1 MQKGIEKEIKIE
13 EKELKKIKLGF
24 SSIVIFRNILKTKV
38 IKKLIKFLN
47 FECKD
52 DADDIK
58 KLDLYS
64 EFLSEIFKYNNNL
77 ADYILS
83 QIFLDDNIYINKIVL
98 KKEINDN
105 LKKILKNELIFFK
118 FISSFDFSSLLSNEY
133 SQKIAKLE
141 IKEIDFYKIYGEHI
155 KNIDKKGYGIFYN
168 NNMFILDDRKNIV
181 AVKNKDNQDIKN
193 LYGYEAER
201 NKVLSNT
208 KILLEGK
215 KANNILLYGDAGT
228 GKSSTVK
235 AVANFFKDEGL
246 RLIEIK
252 KNQLNFITDIIESLS
267 YSPLKF
273 IIFIDD
279 LTFSSNDDTF
289 SYLKAVLEGGV
300 NSFPNNIAVYVTSNY
315 RHLIKENFADRT
327 GDDIHIEDTIQQ
339 IMSLA
344 NRFGTIITFQ
354 RPDKNLFSEIVLSY
368 AKENNIKIDKEE
380 LIKQAEA
387 YAIRSAGRSPR
398 AAKQFI
404 ELLKR

>member
-1 MQKGIEKEIKIE
+1 MQKEN
-13 EKELKKIKLGF
+13 ELEKIKLGF

-47 FECKD
+47 FEIRD
-52 DADDIK
+52 NIDNIK
-58 KLDLYS
+58 QIDLYS
-64 EFLSEIFKYNNNL
+64 EFLSELFKCDNNF

-83 QIFLDDNIYINKIVL
+83 QIFLDDNIYINKCIL
-98 KKEINDN
+98 KEEINNN
-105 LKKILKNELIFFK
+105 LKKILKNELNFFK
-118 FISSFDFSSLLSNEY
+118 YVSSFDFSSLLNKEY
-133 SQKIAKLE
+133 SKKISELE
-141 IKEIDFYKIYGEHI
+141 IKEIDFYKIYSEHI
-155 KNIDKKGYGIFYN
+155 KNIDKKGYGIFYD
-168 NNMFILDDRKNIV
+168 NNMFVLDDKKNII
-181 AVKNKDNQDIKN
+181 AVKHKDNQDIKK

-201 NKVLSNT
+201 NKVISNT

-235 AVANFFKDEGL
+235 AVANFFKEEGL

-267 YSPLKF
+267 NSPLKF

-315 RHLIKENFADRT
+315 RHLIKENFGDRT
-327 GDDIHIEDTIQQ
+327 GDDIHVEDTIQQ
-339 IMSLA
+339 IMSLT

-354 RPDKNLFSEIVLSY
+354 RPDRDLFSEIVLSY
-368 AKENNIKIDKEE
+368 AKENNIKTDKEE

-398 AAKQFI
+398 VAKQFI
-404 ELLKR
+404 ELLKQ

>member
-1 MQKGIEKEIKIE
+1 MQNEKEN
-13 EKELKKIKLGF
+13 ELKKIKLGF
-24 SSIVIFRNILKTKV
+24 SSVVIFRNILKTKV
-38 IKKLIKFLN
+38 IKKLLKFLN
-47 FECKD
+47 CETKENID
-52 DADDIK
+52 NIK
-58 KLDLYS
+58 QIDLYS
-64 EFLSEIFKYNNNL
+64 EFLSELFKSDNNL
-77 ADYILS
+77 ADFILS
-83 QIFLDDNIYINKIVL
+83 QIFLDDNIYISKCIL
-98 KKEINDN
+98 KQEINNN
-105 LKKILKNELIFFK
+105 LKKIFKNELNFFK
-118 FISSFDFSSLLSNEY
+118 YISSFDFSSIFNKEY
-133 SQKIAKLE
+133 SKNIAELE
-141 IKEIDFYKIYGEHI
+141 IKEIDFYKIYFEHI

-168 NNMFILDDRKNIV
+168 NNMFVLDDRKNII
-181 AVKNKDNQDIKN
+181 AVKNKDNQDIKK
-193 LYGYEAER
+193 LYGYEIER

-208 KILLEGK
+208 KILIEGK

-252 KNQLNFITDIIESLS
+252 KNQLHFITDIIEKLS
-267 YSPLKF
+267 CSPLKF

-289 SYLKAVLEGGV
+289 SYLKAILEGGV

-315 RHLIKENFADRT
+315 RHLIKENFTDRD

-339 IMSLA
+339 IMSLT

-354 RPDKNLFSEIVLSY
+354 RPDRDLFSEIVLSY
-368 AKENNIKIDKEE
+368 AKENDIKIDKEE

-398 AAKQFI
+398 VAKQFI
-404 ELLKR
+404 ELLKQ

>member
-1 MQKGIEKEIKIE
+1 MQKEN
-13 EKELKKIKLGF
+13 ELKKMKLGF

-47 FECKD
+47 FEAQD
-52 DADDIK
+52 NIK
-58 KLDLYS
+58 QIDLYS
-64 EFLSEIFKYNNNL
+64 EFLSELFKCDNNL

-83 QIFLDDNIYINKIVL
+83 QIFLDDNIYINKTVS
-98 KKEINDN
+98 KKEINNN
-105 LKKILKNELIFFK
+105 LKKILKNELNFFK
-118 FISSFDFSSLLSNEY
+118 YISSFDFSSLFEKEY
-133 SQKIAKLE
+133 SKKIAELE
-141 IKEIDFYKIYGEHI
+141 IKEIDFYKIYSEHI
-155 KNIDKKGYGIFYN
+155 KNIDKKGYGIFYE
-168 NNMFILDDRKNIV
+168 NNMFVLDDKKNII
-181 AVKNKDNQDIKN
+181 AVKHKDNQDIKK

-201 NKVLSNT
+201 NEVVSNT
-208 KILLEGK
+208 KILIEGK

-235 AVANFFKDEGL
+235 AVANFFKDDGL

-267 YSPLKF
+267 DSPLKF

-315 RHLIKENFADRT
+315 RHLIKENFGDRD
-327 GDDIHIEDTIQQ
+327 GDDIHVEDTIQQ
-339 IMSLA
+339 IMSLT

-354 RPDKNLFSEIVLSY
+354 RPDRDLFSEIVLSY
-368 AKENNIKIDKEE
+368 AKENDIKIDKEE
-380 LIKQAEA
+380 LIRQAEA
-387 YAIRSAGRSPR
+387 YAIRSSGRSPR
-398 AAKQFI
+398 VAKQFV

>member
-1 MQKGIEKEIKIE
+1 MQK
-13 EKELKKIKLGF
+13 ELDKIKLGF
-24 SSIVIFRNILKTKV
+24 SSVVIFRNILKTKV
-38 IKKLIKFLN
+38 IKKLLKFLN
-47 FECKD
+47 CKTKENID
-52 DADDIK
+52 NIK
-58 KLDLYS
+58 QIDLYC
-64 EFLSEIFKYNNNL
+64 EFLSELFKSDNNL
-77 ADYILS
+77 ADFILS
-83 QIFLDDNIYINKIVL
+83 QIFLDDNTYISKCIL
-98 KKEINDN
+98 KQEINNN
-105 LKKILKNELIFFK
+105 LKKNFKNELNFFK
-118 FISSFDFSSLLSNEY
+118 YISSFDFSSIFNKEY
-133 SQKIAKLE
+133 SKNIAELE
-141 IKEIDFYKIYGEHI
+141 IKEIDFYKIYFEHI

-168 NNMFILDDRKNIV
+168 NNMFVLDDRKNII
-181 AVKNKDNQDIKN
+181 AVKNKDNQDIKK
-193 LYGYEAER
+193 LYGYEIER

-208 KILLEGK
+208 KILIEGK

-252 KNQLNFITDIIESLS
+252 KNQLHFITDIIEKLS
-267 YSPLKF
+267 CSPLKF

-289 SYLKAVLEGGV
+289 SYLKAILEGGV

-315 RHLIKENFADRT
+315 RHLIKENFTDRT

-339 IMSLA
+339 IMSLT
-344 NRFGTIITFQ
+344 NRFGMIITFQ
-354 RPDKNLFSEIVLSY
+354 RPGRDLFKEIVLSY

-398 AAKQFI
+398 VAKQFI
-404 ELLKR
+404 ELLKQ

>member
-1 MQKGIEKEIKIE
+1 MQKEN
-13 EKELKKIKLGF
+13 ELEKIKLGF

-47 FECKD
+47 FEIRD
-52 DADDIK
+52 NIDNIK
-58 KLDLYS
+58 QIDLYS
-64 EFLSEIFKYNNNL
+64 EFLSALFKCDNNF

-83 QIFLDDNIYINKIVL
+83 QIFLDDNIYINKCIL
-98 KKEINDN
+98 KEEINNN
-105 LKKILKNELIFFK
+105 LKKILKNELNFFK
-118 FISSFDFSSLLSNEY
+118 YVSSFDFSSLINKEY
-133 SQKIAKLE
+133 SKKISELE
-141 IKEIDFYKIYGEHI
+141 IKEIDFYKIYSEHI
-155 KNIDKKGYGIFYN
+155 KNIDKKGYGIFYD
-168 NNMFILDDRKNIV
+168 NNMFVLDDKKNII
-181 AVKNKDNQDIKN
+181 AVKHKDNQDIKK
-193 LYGYEAER
+193 LYGYETER
-201 NKVLSNT
+201 NKVISNT

-235 AVANFFKDEGL
+235 AVANFFKDDGL

-267 YSPLKF
+267 DSPLKF

-315 RHLIKENFADRT
+315 RHLIKENFGDRT
-327 GDDIHIEDTIQQ
+327 GDDIHVEDTIQQ
-339 IMSLA
+339 IMSLT

-354 RPDKNLFSEIVLSY
+354 RPDRDLFSEIVLSY
-368 AKENNIKIDKEE
+368 AKENNIKTDKEE

-398 AAKQFI
+398 VAKQFV
-404 ELLKR
+404 ELLKQ

>member
-1 MQKGIEKEIKIE
+1 MQKEN
-13 EKELKKIKLGF
+13 ELEKIKLGF

-47 FECKD
+47 FEIRD
-52 DADDIK
+52 NIDNIK
-58 KLDLYS
+58 QIDLYS
-64 EFLSEIFKYNNNL
+64 EFLSELFKCDNNL
-77 ADYILS
+77 ADYLLS
-83 QIFLDDNIYINKIVL
+83 QIFLDDNIYINKCIL
-98 KKEINDN
+98 KEEINNN
-105 LKKILKNELIFFK
+105 LKKILKNELNFFK
-118 FISSFDFSSLLSNEY
+118 YVSSFDFSSLLNKEY
-133 SQKIAKLE
+133 SKKIAELE
-141 IKEIDFYKIYGEHI
+141 IKEIDFYKIYSEHI
-155 KNIDKKGYGIFYN
+155 KNIDKKGYGIFYD
-168 NNMFILDDRKNIV
+168 NNMFVLDDKKNII
-181 AVKNKDNQDIKN
+181 AVKHKDNQDIKK
-193 LYGYEAER
+193 LYGYETER
-201 NKVLSNT
+201 NKVISNT

-235 AVANFFKDEGL
+235 AVANFFKDDGL

-267 YSPLKF
+267 NSPLKF

-315 RHLIKENFADRT
+315 RHLIKENFGDRT
-327 GDDIHIEDTIQQ
+327 GDDIHVEDTIQQ
-339 IMSLA
+339 IMSLT

-354 RPDKNLFSEIVLSY
+354 RPDRDLFSEIVLSY
-368 AKENNIKIDKEE
+368 AKENNIKMDKEE
-380 LIKQAEA
+380 LIRQAEA

-398 AAKQFI
+398 VAKQFV

>member
-1 MQKGIEKEIKIE
+1 MQKEN
-13 EKELKKIKLGF
+13 ELKKIKLGF

-47 FECKD
+47 FEAQD
-52 DADDIK
+52 NIK
-58 KLDLYS
+58 QIDLYS
-64 EFLSEIFKYNNNL
+64 EFLSELFKCDNNL

-83 QIFLDDNIYINKIVL
+83 QIFLDDNIYINKTVS
-98 KKEINDN
+98 KKEINNN
-105 LKKILKNELIFFK
+105 LKKILKNELNFFK
-118 FISSFDFSSLLSNEY
+118 YVSSFDFSSLFEKEY
-133 SQKIAKLE
+133 SKKIAELE
-141 IKEIDFYKIYGEHI
+141 IKEIDFYKIYSEHI
-155 KNIDKKGYGIFYN
+155 KNLDKKGYGIFYE
-168 NNMFILDDRKNIV
+168 NNMFILDDKKNII
-181 AVKNKDNQDIKN
+181 AVKHKDNQDIKK

-235 AVANFFKDEGL
+235 AVANFFKDDGL

-267 YSPLKF
+267 DSPLKF

-315 RHLIKENFADRT
+315 RHLIKENFGDRD
-327 GDDIHIEDTIQQ
+327 GDDIHVEDTIQQ
-339 IMSLA
+339 IMSLT

-354 RPDKNLFSEIVLSY
+354 RPGRDLFSEIVLSY
-368 AKENNIKIDKEE
+368 AKENDIKIDKEE
-380 LIKQAEA
+380 LIRQAEA

-398 AAKQFI
+398 VAKQFV
-404 ELLKR
+404 ELLSR